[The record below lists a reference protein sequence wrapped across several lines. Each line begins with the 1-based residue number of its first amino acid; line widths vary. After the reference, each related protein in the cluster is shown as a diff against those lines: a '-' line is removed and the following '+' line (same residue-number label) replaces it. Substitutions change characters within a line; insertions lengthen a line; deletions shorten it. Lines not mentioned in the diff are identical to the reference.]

1 MALDSFIGWGVRQC
15 GGGGDWPLGVEEVHS
30 GLTGGTKVGAVVEN
44 EIQVGIQGVF
54 IQKIKPCHFYDVVL
68 LNGAALEPGG
78 EVQDGWLAGG

>member
-15 GGGGDWPLGVEEVHS
+15 GGGVDWPLGVEEVHS

-68 LNGAALEPGG
+68 LNGAALESGG
-78 EVQDGWLAGG
+78 EVQDG